1 MSIYNTI
8 VPSTEGTTLVAAHR
22 AGRRGVGYDIN
33 SEYVDI
39 ASERLEFGHRRPF
52 LEEEAGRA
60 LSPNGVA
67 DALVLGGNSGEDFQA
82 RAV

>member
-1 MSIYNTI
+1 M
-8 VPSTEGTTLVAAHR
+8 AAHR

-39 ASERLEFGHRRPF
+39 ALERLELGYRRPF

-60 LSPNGVA
+60 LSANGVA
-67 DALVLGGNSGEDFQA
+67 DVLVLDGNSGEDS
-82 RAV
+82 RRGR